1 MQGRRSLSAPFPY
14 PFLALIAPVW
24 GPAARVSRCL
34 LVPSSLDWLVLAAE
48 TQRTLNDIKH
58 TPSLKLRTLRYVG
71 CPGSAARSCWARR
84 RAGVHL
90 AETRIIALR
99 PDTCGLVAL
108 SMTAQVGNEM
118 VCQY

>member
-1 MQGRRSLSAPFPY
+1 MQGRRSLCPLSLPFSRPY
-14 PFLALIAPVW
+14 RAFL
-24 GPAARVSRCL
+24 GSRNPPL
-34 LVPSSLDWLVLAAE
+34 PLGLVVPSRLEWLILAAE

-99 PDTCGLVAL
+99 LGTCGLVAL